1 MRRDGL
7 LVALTISAVV
17 GLALPVSAADT
28 ITRRDGTR
36 VSGQITGGSKT
47 DLTIKPS
54 IGDAVTVPAS
64 EIAAI
69 DWDAAT
75 ADLKLGITDETGG
88 RLDSA
93 LQRVTK
99 SKSETKTP
107 SDLLRHEFDFV
118 LARINARMAL
128 ADASK
133 QDATIA
139 LLEAFRKT
147 GSDHFRFYEATNLL
161 GQVKLAKGDFA
172 GARTAFEALA
182 QSPGADYKLAAKIA
196 QGRILMG
203 EGQNEQAAQT
213 FEEAITSAGASP
225 AEQARKY
232 EAMLGKAKA
241 QALLSQHAEALQVL
255 DDVISKAPA
264 DITALQAEAY
274 VLQGNSLQALNRNK
288 EAVLAYLHVD
298 LLFAREAGFHAESLY
313 HMSRLWKTV
322 QFPERGLDAEGKL
335 LASYPNSPWA
345 KKLGGA
351 GN

>member
-1 MRRDGL
+1 MRRDGFL
-7 LVALTISAVV
+7 MALTLSAIVGVALP
-17 GLALPVSAADT
+17 LSAADT

-36 VSGQITGGSKT
+36 VSGQITGGTKT

-54 IGDAVTVPAS
+54 IGDAVAVPAS
-64 EIAAI
+64 DIAAI

-99 SKSETKTP
+99 SKAETKSP

-139 LLEAFRKT
+139 LLEAFRKV

-161 GQVKLAKGDFA
+161 GQVKLAKADFA

-182 QSPGADYKLAAKIA
+182 QSPAPDYKLAAKIA

-213 FEEAITSAGASP
+213 FDEAIGSAGASP
-225 AEQARKY
+225 AEQARKF
-232 EAMLGKAKA
+232 EAMLGKARA
-241 QALLSQHAEALQVL
+241 EAALTKHTEALQVL

-264 DITALQAEAY
+264 DVTALQAEAY

-298 LLFAREAGFHAESLY
+298 LLFARESSFHAESLY

-322 QFPERGLDAEGKL
+322 QFPERGIDAEGKL